1 MFSVLLRKV
10 SKDIVFS
17 SVKTCT
23 EILSHQ
29 TIKLTSD
36 EGQVERS
43 FHITQSCT

>member
-1 MFSVLLRKV
+1 MFSVLFQKV
-10 SKDIVFS
+10 SEDIVFS
-17 SVKTCT
+17 LLKTCT

-36 EGQVERS
+36 EGHVDRP